1 MNSLPALFFV
11 GQADKIIIHL
21 IFVADDTVGDKP
33 YAALFTAVH
42 IRICVNEAVIS
53 AAVLFDDFIYF
64 YDIVGENEPFTF
76 AI

>member
-1 MNSLPALFFV
+1 MI
-11 GQADKIIIHL
+11 DKP
-21 IFVADDTVGDKP
+21 TVWDKP